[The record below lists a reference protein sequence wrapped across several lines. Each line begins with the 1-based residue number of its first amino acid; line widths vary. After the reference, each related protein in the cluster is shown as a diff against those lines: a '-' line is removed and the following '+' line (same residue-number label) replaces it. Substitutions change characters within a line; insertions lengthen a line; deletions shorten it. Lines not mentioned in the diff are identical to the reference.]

1 MYLYKRI
8 VVLIRALE
16 SIAEAHD
23 QANPIHL
30 RQIAKEALDKA
41 REISNE

>member
-8 VVLIRALE
+8 VLLIRALE

-30 RQIAKEALDKA
+30 RQIVKEALDKA
-41 REISNE
+41 KEISNE